1 MKHISKLAITALAIL
16 PLASCG
22 GENTEKMDHS
32 KMTHSDSAKM
42 NMTDETGHTTGVIMS
57 ISPDGNVATIN
68 HQAIESVGMNA
79 MTMGFGVT
87 SEVDLSE
94 FSKGDNVSF
103 MIKKGRD
110 NGYRIIAICNTD
122 LKGNECLNSIMD
134 HNDH

>member
-1 MKHISKLAITALAIL
+1 MKHISKLAITVLAIL

-22 GENTEKMDHS
+22 VENTEKMDHS
-32 KMTHSDSAKM
+32 KMTHSDPAATNVTS
-42 NMTDETGHTTGVIMS
+42 ETGHTKGIIMS

-110 NGYRIIAICNTD
+110 NSYRIIAICNTD
-122 LKGNECLNSIMD
+122 LKGNECLNSMMD